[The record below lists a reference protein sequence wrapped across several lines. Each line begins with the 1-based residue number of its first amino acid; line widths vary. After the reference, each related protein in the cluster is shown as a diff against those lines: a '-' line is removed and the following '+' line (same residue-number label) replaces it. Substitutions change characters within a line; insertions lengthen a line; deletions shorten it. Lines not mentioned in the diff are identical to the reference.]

1 MSSINN
7 TQQDQSLSAIK
18 AMIEGGNV
26 ELLQQLQERQ
36 ALQLLQ
42 ELQKQLSTPQLNIGN
57 IDLNDKFNL
66 TDIRK
71 KNEEHAYK
79 HDVEMIND
87 LSKVVRYIEDGKGCY
102 LQKVYD
108 GMLKTYRIKYI
119 TRAAMKET
127 LQEIIITKEKKKRT
141 AYNVLLEHLSKL
153 TIQGVRFHCPDD
165 ENIYSLFHGYKYNI
179 KETHDESIIKAYID
193 FIKEVICNNKD
204 NINEYILNWIAYIVQ
219 NPGKRTNTALVL
231 KGLQGIGKG
240 TFTDVLCE
248 MLSRYSAPNI
258 TDIKE
263 ITGDYNSV
271 IEGKK
276 LLILNELKNVGDD
289 RLANFDALKSRI
301 TDDYIRV
308 GEKYEPGRYA
318 ENVANYIFCTNNAY
332 PVKIERSDR
341 RYVVL
346 EVSGSKKN
354 NFDYWN
360 SIYASCK
367 GSEFYDN
374 LTTYFAKRDIT
385 KFDPRNI
392 PTTEAKE
399 DMIEVSKNPVELWI
413 CDKYDKLISD
423 EGIAVQDRKCP
434 EGMSVKEFNLK
445 IKPYCIYEKKQ
456 VKGYRYWGYWLKDE
470 CKTMFRQTQKEDTN
484 IEYVGEE
491 EEEDINNVQ

>member
-1 MSSINN
+1 MTSTPNN
-7 TQQDQSLSAIK
+7 EALQSLLASMSNGENTDK
-18 AMIEGGNV
+18 AAMMKQFE
-26 ELLQQLQERQ
+26 ELLNQTS
-36 ALQLLQ
+36 
-42 ELQKQLSTPQLNIGN
+42 KPKLNIGN
-57 IDLNDKFNL
+57 IDLNDRFNL

-79 HDVEMIND
+79 YDEELIND
-87 LSKVVRYIEDGKGCY
+87 LSKVIRYIEDGKGCY

-108 GMLKTYRIKYI
+108 GLLKTYRIKYI

-127 LQEIIITKEKKKRT
+127 LQEIIISKEKKKRT
-141 AYNVLLEHLSKL
+141 AYDGLLEHLSKI
-153 TIQGVRFHCPDD
+153 TIQVVRFYCPDD
-165 ENIYSLFHGYKYNI
+165 DNIYSLFHDYKYNI
-179 KETHDESIIKAYID
+179 KDICDESKIKSYLD
-193 FIKEVICNNKD
+193 FIKEVICENKD

-219 NPGKRTNTALVL
+219 NQGKRTNTAIVL

-276 LLILNELKNVGDD
+276 LLVLNELKNVGEE

-346 EVSGSKKN
+346 EVSSSKKN

-360 SIYASCK
+360 GIYSSCK
-367 GSEFYDN
+367 GSDFYDN

-385 KFDPRNI
+385 KFNPSNL
-392 PTTEAKE
+392 PMTEAKE
-399 DMIEVSKNPVELWI
+399 AMIEVSKNPIEVWI
-413 CDKYDKLISD
+413 CDNYDKLIAE
-423 EGIAVQDRKCP
+423 EGVSVQDRKCP

-445 IKPYCIYEKKQ
+445 IKPYCIYDRLT
-456 VKGYRYWGYWLKDE
+456 VKCFRYWGYWLKEE
-470 CKTMFRQTQKEDTN
+470 CKTMFKQTQKEDTEIECVN
-484 IEYVGEE
+484 IDLIE
-491 EEEDINNVQ
+491 